1 MCLVNIRSM
10 WWGMC
15 LVYRGGGANVGMCL
29 VCMGYMVGVGL
40 YVFGV

>member
-15 LVYRGGGANVGMCL
+15 LVYIGYVVGIC
-29 VCMGYMVGVGL
+29 GYVFGKYKEYVVG